1 MTTAPVRDTG
11 SNWSRAVWIVT
22 AAAIVRAI
30 FAALIPLFPDEAYYW
45 EWSRRLAAG
54 YFDHPPA
61 IALLIRLG
69 TSLFAPVGAG
79 DTAFAVRFGT
89 LIAGWIASLATI
101 GTACRLAGGDAAL
114 RAAWI
119 LAVLPLAAAGMV
131 LATPDVPMLAGI
143 AATLYCLVRA
153 FDAPAGSSRSTLW
166 WTLGGGALGLAFV
179 SKYTS
184 IFLPLAVLGAVLVRR
199 DLRGRLR
206 EPGPYIACAVATLVF
221 LPVLVWNAQHGWI
234 SFLFQ
239 VRHGLAA
246 PSGSRLLA
254 AWRHEGDLLGG
265 QAALA
270 SPILFVLLALA
281 AGRSFSRGGRP
292 ARAVL
297 GAITVL
303 SFGFFVYSAVRQ
315 RVEPNWP
322 SPAYIPAAVL
332 LATASLGA
340 RAERWFKAG
349 VALGA
354 VMCVVIYAQAL
365 APILPLAPPKDP
377 IARAFGWDAASA
389 AADGASHVAAASSHA
404 VTWLGGDRYQE
415 AAELAFH
422 APGQPTTFAMNLSGR
437 VNQYDLWPRFPDVA
451 HDGDNLVLLLDET
464 AGPHATVRA
473 LTPYFGA
480 AARGPV
486 VELRRGN
493 GVVGTRR
500 LWTLFGWRGGWPAAA
515 GR

>member
-1 MTTAPVRDTG
+1 MTTAPVHDTG

-22 AAAIVRAI
+22 AAAVIRAI
-30 FAALIPLFPDEAYYW
+30 FAALIPVFPDEAYYW

-69 TSLFAPVGAG
+69 TSLLAPLGAG
-79 DTAFAVRFGT
+79 DTAFALRLGT

-101 GTACRLAGGDAAL
+101 AAARRLAGSAAAL

-119 LAVLPLAAAGMV
+119 LAVMPLAAAGMV

-153 FDAPAGSSRSTLW
+153 LDAPAGSSRSTLW
-166 WTLGGGALGLAFV
+166 WTLAGGALGLAFV

-184 IFLPLAVLGAVLVRR
+184 IFLPVAVFATIAVRR
-199 DLRGRLR
+199 DLRERLR
-206 EPGPYIACAVATLVF
+206 EPGPYIACVVATLVF
-221 LPVLVWNAQHGWI
+221 SPVLAWNAGHGWI

-246 PSGSRLLA
+246 PAGSRLLA

-281 AGRSFSRGGRP
+281 AVRALSRGNRP
-292 ARAVL
+292 IRAVL
-297 GAITVL
+297 GAIAVL

-322 SPAYIPAAVL
+322 SPSYIPAVIL
-332 LATASLGA
+332 LASAPLGV
-340 RAERWFKAG
+340 RAQRWFKAG
-349 VALGA
+349 TALGA
-354 VMCVVIYAQAL
+354 LMCLVIYAQAL

-377 IARAFGWDAASA
+377 IARAFGWDAAA
-389 AADGASHVAAASSHA
+389 TAADGAARVAAQSSHA

-422 APGQPTTFAMNLSGR
+422 ASDQPITFATNLSGR
-437 VNQYDLWPRFPDVA
+437 VNQYDLWPRFADLA
-451 HDGDNLVLLLDET
+451 HAGDNLLLLLDET
-464 AGPHATVRA
+464 AGPHSTVRA
-473 LTPYFGA
+473 LAPYFGA
-480 AARGPV
+480 AVRGPV

-493 GVVGTRR
+493 GVVGRRR